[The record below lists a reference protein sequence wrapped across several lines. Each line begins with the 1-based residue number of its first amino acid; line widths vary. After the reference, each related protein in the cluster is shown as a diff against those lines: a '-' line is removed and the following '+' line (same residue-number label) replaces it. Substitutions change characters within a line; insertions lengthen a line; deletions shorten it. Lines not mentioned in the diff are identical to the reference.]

1 MYGCDDDTVTKML
14 ASTQLY
20 DVIKTRYMDFDG
32 KVFPEYLIE
41 NTSSEERKKKTKF
54 LMCERRFSR
63 EAFQKYVDGEYEI
76 NVAFEKMEKC
86 IYDQIDKELEK
97 TRKKQEHITK
107 KRVCQTN
114 RRYLKI
120 QHFLHN
126 MQAFEDYNERKL
138 MDIKKGI
145 DQFIE
150 GLDKNKQVDRLMR
163 FYLECAEEA
172 LDNKNGEMIEELSS
186 DWKRLHTF
194 FEDKIDI
201 DEIECTDEKDEQEY
215 FTMLANSW
223 RK

>member
-1 MYGCDDDTVTKML
+1 
-14 ASTQLY
+14 
-20 DVIKTRYMDFDG
+20 
-32 KVFPEYLIE
+32 
-41 NTSSEERKKKTKF
+41 
-54 LMCERRFSR
+54 
-63 EAFQKYVDGEYEI
+63 
-76 NVAFEKMEKC
+76 
-86 IYDQIDKELEK
+86 
-97 TRKKQEHITK
+97 
-107 KRVCQTN
+107 
-114 RRYLKI
+114 
-120 QHFLHN
+120 
-126 MQAFEDYNERKL
+126 
-138 MDIKKGI
+138 MDIKKEI

-150 GLDKNKQVDRLMR
+150 GLDKNKQVDRLLR